1 MTDQLDPAMARLKRL
16 LQHAVDSLD
25 PADREDRARWCEEHN
40 APGVRASFDDPE
52 VITFTWGGR
61 KLAEIDRSL
70 LVDPDATYEAVLMP
84 EFDTMPDDWTG
95 PHPGSSPQDC

>member
-1 MTDQLDPAMARLKRL
+1 MTGQLDAAMSRLKTL

-25 PADREDRARWCEEHN
+25 EQDRQERAEWCVRHN
-40 APGVRASFDDPE
+40 APGVRGFFGDDE
-52 VITFTWGGR
+52 TITFTWGGR